1 MNFESSATYI
11 DNVMFTY
18 FVNFNMEAQLMFKSQ
33 EIYTKYL
40 VQFHNKTDI
49 WLYKKLIQF

>member
-1 MNFESSATYI
+1 MNFESSATYT

-49 WLYKKLIQF
+49 

>member
-1 MNFESSATYI
+1 MNFESSATYT
-11 DNVMFTY
+11 DNVMFTF

-49 WLYKKLIQF
+49 WLCKKLIQY

>member
-1 MNFESSATYI
+1 MNFESSATYT